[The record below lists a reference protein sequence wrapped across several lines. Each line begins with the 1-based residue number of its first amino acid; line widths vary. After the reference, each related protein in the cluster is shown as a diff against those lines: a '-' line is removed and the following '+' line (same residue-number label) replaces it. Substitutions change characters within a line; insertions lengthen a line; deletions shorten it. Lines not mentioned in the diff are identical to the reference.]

1 MTEPAGIEHFTQWRS
16 LRFGDREITEGIV
29 VGGNATPSPELEQ
42 FLEEWDGTYYVEPMS
57 SGRRYVLLRETKP
70 RAERWWLHIA
80 LLIITAVTTSLAGAI
95 MLGLTDGWTMRP
107 SLAVI
112 ATGGQFALPLLA
124 ILLAHESGHY
134 VTARRYRVD
143 VSPPFFIPFAPQ
155 LNIIGTLGAF
165 IRLRSPVFDR
175 RTLFDIGVAGPL
187 AGLVE
192 AIPLLAAG
200 LHLSTVAPLVS
211 PEVAAHQFIALGGD
225 RVYMGDSL
233 LLWGLRHLFAP
244 AGSVLQLH
252 ALAVAGWVG
261 LVVTMLNML
270 PLSQLDGGHVVFAM
284 FGKRQTLVATLF
296 WLTLLPLGR
305 LWPGWWMWAVIA
317 LLLGRGRLSHPRI
330 VTAERPLSPGR
341 QRLGYVALVLFVL
354 TFTPAP
360 LLIR

>member
-1 MTEPAGIEHFTQWRS
+1 MTDPAGIEHFTQWRS
-16 LRFGDREITEGIV
+16 LRLGDREITEGV
-29 VGGNATPSPELEQ
+29 VAGAERAPTPELEQ
-42 FLEEWDGTYYVEPMS
+42 FLEEWDGAYYVEPMAF
-57 SGRRYVLLRETKP
+57 GRRYVLLRETEPK
-70 RAERWWLHIA
+70 AERWWLHIA

-95 MLGLTDGWTMRP
+95 MLGLTDGWTTRP
-107 SLAVI
+107 SLAVL

-155 LNIIGTLGAF
+155 LNIIGTMGAF

-187 AGLVE
+187 AGLAV
-192 AIPLLAAG
+192 AVPLLAAG
-200 LHLSTVAPLVS
+200 LHLSVVAAAVAP
-211 PEVAAHQFIALGGD
+211 ETAAHQFLALGGD
-225 RVYMGDSL
+225 RVFMGDSL
-233 LLWGLRHLFAP
+233 LLLGLRYLFAP
-244 AGSVLQLH
+244 AGSVLHLH

-296 WLTLLPLGR
+296 WLSLLPLGR
-305 LWPGWWMWAVIA
+305 LWPGWWMWAVVA
-317 LLLGRGRLSHPRI
+317 LVLGRGRLSHPRI
-330 VTAERPLSPGR
+330 VTAERPLSPWR
-341 QRLGYVALVLFVL
+341 QRLGYLALLLFAL
-354 TFTPAP
+354 TFTPVP
-360 LLIR
+360 LIIR